1 VTEDAP
7 IWLRKT
13 PTSHP
18 SYQRG
23 SQKGVFDDASILLP
37 AGVPEAA
44 VQKVWTEN
52 YIPRL
57 KLARRVQGNPRF
69 RTVLLDTHTTPALGN
84 SKPDMIG
91 YAKEPYQVFNIHLIG
106 ENKPR
111 RELLEGT
118 FTNQEKGQLI
128 GYLKELL
135 ALMPHRPL
143 AIGFLTDGFLIQF
156 FKLHA
161 GTTSA
166 PMKLIETRTVKLEGK
181 LLVLFFF
188 FFFLLFYS
196 FTLAEGGI
204 WLAAALTAEPDELG
218 VINPEFEK
226 PADVSKLLGV
236 GATSSV
242 FAARYDGMLSFI
254 FCCFYLTF
262 VGKSG
267 VLKVFHRSHQH
278 RAQTEMVILEAL
290 SGLKPQVPSVLAAST
305 SGLILS
311 PKEHRSWLFLEEMP
325 CHPEQPTSQP

>member
-1 VTEDAP
+1 
-7 IWLRKT
+7 
-13 PTSHP
+13 
-18 SYQRG
+18 
-23 SQKGVFDDASILLP
+23 
-37 AGVPEAA
+37 
-44 VQKVWTEN
+44 
-52 YIPRL
+52 
-57 KLARRVQGNPRF
+57 
-69 RTVLLDTHTTPALGN
+69 
-84 SKPDMIG
+84 M
-91 YAKEPYQVFNIHLIG
+91 
-106 ENKPR
+106 
-111 RELLEGT
+111 
-118 FTNQEKGQLI
+118 
-128 GYLKELL
+128 
-135 ALMPHRPL
+135 
-143 AIGFLTDGFLIQF
+143 
-156 FKLHA
+156 
-161 GTTSA
+161 
-166 PMKLIETRTVKLEGK
+166 
-181 LLVLFFF
+181 LFFF

-242 FAARYDGMLSFI
+242 FAARYDGIAFIYFLLFLSYI
-254 FCCFYLTF
+254 CV
-262 VGKSG
+262 VGTSG